1 MILFLH
7 YVCEPLGGKAAAF
20 TSVSS
25 MPVTPQ
31 QMFLE

>member
-1 MILFLH
+1 MIFFLH
-7 YVCEPLGGKAAAF
+7 YVCEPPGEKASAF

-25 MPVTPQ
+25 MPLTPQ